1 MITKE
6 QVSEIVKQ
14 KIQGTGI
21 FIVEILIRPGNN
33 IIVQIDTDKGITL
46 DECADLNRF
55 INERLDREDEDY
67 ELEVTSPGLS
77 SPFKVREQYLKNIG
91 KKVEVI
97 LKDGKKYQGILS
109 KYTEDQIELEILI
122 RDKKDSRNRN
132 PEMGVVQLDQNI
144 IKSTKEVISF
154 K

>member
-46 DECADLNRF
+46 DECADINRF

-97 LKDGKKYQGILS
+97 LKDGKKYHGILS
-109 KYTEDQIELEILI
+109 KFKEDQIELEILI

>member
-46 DECADLNRF
+46 DECADINRF